1 MDINVYIF
9 TLVKFLRK
17 NKRMRTKKTD
27 RDPDLEVSG
36 HGLRSGVPVNT
47 QVRSGLRSGV
57 RKTAGHSCELD
68 FFIILSFRTEW
79 SSEWKEILGD
89 S

>member
-1 MDINVYIF
+1 MVRI
-9 TLVKFLRK
+9 
-17 NKRMRTKKTD
+17 RTQKKTD

-57 RKTAGHSCELD
+57 PEQPQVRSGLRSGGPRDLRPD
-68 FFIILSFRTEW
+68 LRP
-79 SSEWKEILGD
+79 D
-89 S
+89 R